1 MTRSLPALVA
11 ALAVGLLPL
20 PTFAEQGNRGR
31 DSGESCPPRLAKRE
45 PACIPPGQVG
55 RQERRDR
62 NSEDRALEF
71 LNEFAQDR
79 DEDRDRAEDNDA
91 EEALA
96 IVGALVGLALLER
109 ASRDDEPEVAEPA
122 PVAVAPWSPPEI
134 PARPDTLAF
143 AEEPDTRF
151 MQAAPPVILAEPAS
165 PPFDMAPAELPPV
178 EAAPVEVAPVQAAP
192 AVRIPPPPPA
202 AVGAP
207 TSDEISEVFE
217 RAESSGATGF

>member
-20 PTFAEQGNRGR
+20 PAKAEQGNRGR
-31 DSGESCPPRLAKRE
+31 DRGEFCPPGLAKRD

-62 NSEDRALEF
+62 NAEDRALRF
-71 LNEFAQDR
+71 LNELAQDGH
-79 DEDRDRAEDNDA
+79 EDRNRAEDNDA

-109 ASRDDEPEVAEPA
+109 ASRDHEPEVVEPA
-122 PVAVAPWSPPEI
+122 PVAVAPWAPPEI

-143 AEEPDTRF
+143 AEEPDAPF
-151 MQAAPPVILAEPAS
+151 IEAAPPVVLEEPAS
-165 PPFDMAPAELPPV
+165 RLIEVAPVEAPLV
-178 EAAPVEVAPVQAAP
+178 EAAPAI
-192 AVRIPPPPPA
+192 RIPPPPPA
-202 AVGAP
+202 ATGAP

>member
-20 PTFAEQGNRGR
+20 PAFAEQGDRGR
-31 DSGESCPPRLAKRE
+31 DRGESCPPGLDERD

-55 RQERRDR
+55 RQERRNR
-62 NSEDRALEF
+62 NAEDRALRF
-71 LNEFAQDR
+71 LNELARDR

-109 ASRDDEPEVAEPA
+109 ASRDDEPEMGEPA
-122 PVAVAPWSPPEI
+122 PVAVAPWTPPEI
-134 PARPDTLAF
+134 PARPDSLAF
-143 AEEPDTRF
+143 AEEPDMPF
-151 MQAAPPVILAEPAS
+151 IEAAPPVVLAEPAS
-165 PPFDMAPAELPPV
+165 PAV
-178 EAAPVEVAPVQAAP
+178 EAAPIEVAPVEVAPVEAAP

-202 AVGAP
+202 AAGAP

>member
-1 MTRSLPALVA
+1 MKRSLPALVA

-31 DSGESCPPRLAKRE
+31 DRGESCPPGLAKRD

-62 NSEDRALEF
+62 NAEERALEF
-71 LNEFAQDR
+71 LNGFAQDR

-109 ASRDDEPEVAEPA
+109 ASRDEEPEVAEPA
-122 PVAVAPWSPPEI
+122 PVAAAPWAPPEI

-143 AEEPDTRF
+143 AEEPDTSF
-151 MQAAPPVILAEPAS
+151 IEAAPPVVLAEPAS
-165 PPFDMAPAELPPV
+165 PAVEVAPV
-178 EAAPVEVAPVQAAP
+178 EAAPVEAAPVEAAPVEAEP

-202 AVGAP
+202 AAGAP